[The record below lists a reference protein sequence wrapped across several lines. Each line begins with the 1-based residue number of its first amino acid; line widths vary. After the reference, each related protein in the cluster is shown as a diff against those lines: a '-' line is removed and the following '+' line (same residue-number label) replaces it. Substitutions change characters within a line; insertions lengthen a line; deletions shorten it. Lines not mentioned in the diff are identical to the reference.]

1 MRGQRFVS
9 QPFFGR
15 TRLRTVV
22 GGKVQVRPRR
32 KRDAL
37 NKNEQSLNA
46 FLESKPMT
54 DRGQVVAHRMHP
66 GSFRI
71 GVDGKKCFFHPDVK
85 VILQRNDMT
94 TWAEYWDAKA
104 RWKKRDKVTRH
115 VIGDTVHME
124 DDARVKIMAAAAQFP
139 EEQFVIASQLP
150 DGTWEQILV

>member
-1 MRGQRFVS
+1 MRGQRFLN
-9 QPFFGR
+9 QRFFGR
-15 TRLRTVV
+15 TRLRSVV
-22 GGKVQVRPRR
+22 GKVQVRPRR

-37 NKNEQSLNA
+37 NQNEQALDA
-46 FLESKPMT
+46 FLSSQPMT
-54 DRGQVVAHRMHP
+54 ERGQVIAHHMHP

-71 GVDGKKCFFHPDVK
+71 GVDGGKCFFHPDAK

-94 TWAEYWDAKA
+94 TWAEYLDAKP
-104 RWKKRDKVTRH
+104 RWKKRDKVTRQ

-139 EEQFVIASQLP
+139 EEQFVIASQLA